1 MRTTSNGGF
10 ACMPAPLHPHPSFSY
25 NDPDNVLGPH
35 GTVGTTTQA
44 QAETQFLLWSLF
56 PAPIILGE
64 DLTQATPEYLATVGN
79 EELLAVSQDAPFA
92 GPARR
97 VLGGDLSWPCSEAP
111 AALYTVQVPMGRRA
125 TALCL
130 PRPVALRCRRC
141 LRRRPE
147 REPVAGLGARRIG
160 LYPCAL
166 LRIPPH
172 CSLSR

>member
-1 MRTTSNGGF
+1 MRTTSNGGYQH
-10 ACMPAPLHPHPSFSY
+10 PRSLHPHPSLSY

-130 PRPVALRCRRC
+130 PPPVALRCRRC
-141 LRRRPE
+141 PAEGSLTRASRRRGCWMH
-147 REPVAGLGARRIG
+147 RTL
-160 LYPCAL
+160 PCAL
-166 LRIPPH
+166 LRTRPH